1 MDVSSYVTQHREA
14 LGLAEQLQQKLQQ
27 AQLPIEEI
35 SKLLMEIG
43 GKLKF
48 HLSMED
54 SYVYPK
60 ALAAANSDL
69 KAVAKKMQAE
79 MVGISDAFGKYLTTW
94 TKISI
99 LKDPAK
105 FISDTKGILATL
117 KRRIDLEEHDFY
129 PLLHAHL

>member
-1 MDVSSYVTQHREA
+1 MSAHMSLNIERRSD
-14 LGLAEQLQQKLQQ
+14 
-27 AQLPIEEI
+27 LPNNCSKNCNRLEI
-35 SKLLMEIG
+35 RKLLTEIG

-105 FISDTKGILATL
+105 FISDTKSILATL